1 VSIMN
6 AKSVRKHFTKEGET
20 DPEVLAQIRRVSL
33 LPHLS
38 SLANRVGSVAFLA
51 SRSAPTFQPLRD
63 VPIAGVVGNLCSKH
77 HEQGEKDKNAFIWG
91 DCVEARCNANMRS
104 MEAFAFDF
112 DGAISLDALKARIGA
127 KGCTALLYTTYSHG
141 KTSTTVSAE
150 RYRVFANE
158 YGLAFP
164 PTRATMAK
172 FLKENQLGHLQN
184 IVFDLS
190 PGNLN
195 KHIVTASEASYV
207 VFHDPVEK
215 LRVILFL
222 AETMPLA
229 DDDGVGIDGYKVI
242 YEKAALDV
250 FGSDALKIIDPSCKT
265 PCQPIYLP
273 AKPIGSAV
281 DHQIHAFDGRLWSW
295 RPVWRDVV
303 GEVEERR
310 RKIAER
316 RRMFEGATYD
326 LKVLQIAECLKRIP
340 ADDYDVWIRCLIAIF
355 NETDGSGEGLN
366 LAHTWSATIPDKYD
380 ADGLDRKW
388 VSFGETSIASARVGL
403 GTLVFLARQ
412 YRPDFQL
419 DGDRSDFDL
428 GLIGL

>member
-1 VSIMN
+1 M
-6 AKSVRKHFTKEGET
+6 
-20 DPEVLAQIRRVSL
+20 PSL
-33 LPHLS
+33 TG
-38 SLANRVGSVAFLA
+38 RIGSVVYLA
-51 SRSAPTFQPLRD
+51 SRATAKFLPLRNI
-63 VPIAGVVGNLCSKH
+63 PIAGVVGNLCLAH
-77 HEQGEKDKNAFIWG
+77 IEQSGKDKNALLWG

-112 DGAISLDALKARIGA
+112 DGAIGLDALKARIA
-127 KGCTALLYTTYSHG
+127 QKGFTALLYTTYSHG
-141 KTSTTVSAE
+141 KTATTVSVE
-150 RYRVFANE
+150 RYRGFADKHD
-158 YGLAFP
+158 LAFP

-242 YEKAALDV
+242 YEKAALDI
-250 FGSDALKIIDPSCKT
+250 FGPDALKIIDPSCKT

-273 AKPIGSAV
+273 AKPIGSVV
-281 DHQIHAFDGRLWSW
+281 DHQIRAFDGRLWNW

-310 RKIAER
+310 RKLAER

-355 NETDGSGEGLN
+355 NETDGSDEGLN

-380 ADGLDRKW
+380 ADGLDCKW

-412 YRPDFQL
+412 YHPDFQL
-419 DGDRSDFDL
+419 DGDHSDFDL